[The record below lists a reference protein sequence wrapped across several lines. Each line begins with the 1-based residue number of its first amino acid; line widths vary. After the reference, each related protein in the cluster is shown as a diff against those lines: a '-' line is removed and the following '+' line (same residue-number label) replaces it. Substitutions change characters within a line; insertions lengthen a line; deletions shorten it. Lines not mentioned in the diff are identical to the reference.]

1 MSHPSK
7 SRSTIA
13 RSTLIRMAVRIGVVI
28 ALTTLVSYLHILRT
42 IRTESL
48 EHLARHVAER
58 SQREQ
63 AIFVI
68 AEDSHA
74 LIKQAFEER
83 LRAGSQEDPTFR
95 FDSLFELR
103 PDGTIRNRPQG
114 FDGTRMP
121 GAWVAPGVNADTGFR
136 RRLLAAYDVMAQY
149 GPAYRTR
156 HINTFIM
163 LTEGVNVLYWPEV
176 PNWTQDVASD
186 FPLLTFEYYTLSRP
200 QENPQRRMAWTR
212 SYKDDT
218 SGKWLVSAVTPVD
231 LEGRH
236 VATLGNDVLV
246 DDLLSRTLVDR
257 LPGAYNI
264 IFRDDG
270 QLIAHPE
277 IKLDGGTV
285 GYDILADRPPEGSR
299 TGLPTAEQQAH
310 LRSIFEAVKGRA
322 SGQTVVELPEHGEYI
337 AVARMQGPGWN
348 FVTVLPEHVVSS
360 KAIEAAR
367 YVLVFGLVSLLLELL
382 IMYWV
387 LRDQISRPLRS
398 FTQATAQVAAGDFGV
413 SLETSREDELGQLAR
428 SFELMAQAV
437 RQREEALRQ
446 ANEGLEQRVEE
457 RTRELKDVHQQLMRT
472 ARQAGMAEI
481 ATNVL
486 HNVGNVLNS
495 VYTSA
500 QLTRERMS
508 KMKLEQ
514 VGRVAHMLQEREG
527 ELATFLTQDDRGRHL
542 IPFLDRLG
550 QNLLDDRGELLEL
563 LDDIGRYTEHIGDIV
578 KVQQNHARMPRLQE
592 PVSLSELVE
601 DALRFTSSDLA
612 RNQVKVERQLAP
624 LAPVL
629 TDKHKVLMILVNLFS
644 NARYAM
650 DGVPPEE
657 RRLTVKLEPSASDR
671 VRIEVRDTGV
681 GIAPELFTRIF
692 QYGFTTRQEGH
703 GFGLHSSALAAQELG
718 GSLTVH
724 SEGVGQGATFVLELP
739 LRSPGG
745 PHGV

>member
-7 SRSTIA
+7 PGSTIA

-42 IRTESL
+42 IRIESL
-48 EHLARHVAER
+48 DHLARHVEER

-63 AIFVI
+63 AIFVL

-74 LIKQAFEER
+74 LLKQAFHER
-83 LRAGSQEDPTFR
+83 IRAGGQEDPTSR
-95 FDSLFELR
+95 FDSMFELR
-103 PDGTIRNRPQG
+103 PDGTIRDRPEG
-114 FDGTRMP
+114 FDGTRRP
-121 GAWVAPGVNADTGFR
+121 GVWIAPGVKVDTAFR
-136 RRLLAAYDVMAQY
+136 RRLLAAYDVIAQY

-156 HINTFIM
+156 HLNTFIF

-176 PNWTQDVASD
+176 PNWTQDVAPD
-186 FPLLTFEYYTLSRP
+186 YPLLSFEYYTLTRP
-200 QENPQRRMAWTR
+200 QENPQRRMVWTR

-218 SGKWLVSAVTPVD
+218 SGKWLISAVTPLD
-231 LEGRH
+231 LDGQH

-246 DDLLSRTLVDR
+246 DELLSRTLVDR

-277 IKLDGGTV
+277 IKLDGATS
-285 GYDILADRPPEGSR
+285 GYDILASSPPEGSP
-299 TGLPTAEQQAH
+299 TGLPTAEQRAH
-310 LRSIFEAVKGRA
+310 LRSIFEAVKRREPGK
-322 SGQTVVELPEHGEYI
+322 TVVELPEYGEYI

-348 FVTVLPEHVVSS
+348 FVTVLSESEVSS
-360 KAIEAAR
+360 KAFEAAR

-387 LRDQISRPLRS
+387 LREQISDPLQA

-413 SLETSREDELGQLAR
+413 SLKTSREDELGQLAR
-428 SFELMAQAV
+428 SFELMARKVQ
-437 RQREEALRQ
+437 QREEALRQ

-457 RTRELKDVHQQLMRT
+457 RTRELKDVHQQLVRT

-500 QLTRERMS
+500 QLARERMS
-508 KMKLEQ
+508 KMRLEH
-514 VGRVAHMLQEREG
+514 VGRVAHMLQDRQG
-527 ELATFLTQDDRGRHL
+527 ELATFLTQDERGRNV
-542 IPFLDRLG
+542 IPFLDSLG
-550 QNLLDDRGELLEL
+550 QNLLDERREMSEL

-592 PVSLSELVE
+592 PVSLAELVE
-601 DALRFTSSDLA
+601 DALRINAADLS
-612 RNQVKVERQLAP
+612 RHQVKVDRQLAP

-644 NARYAM
+644 NAKHAM

-657 RRLTVKLEPSASDR
+657 RRLAVKLEPSAADR

-681 GIAPELFTRIF
+681 GISPELLTRIF
-692 QYGFTTRQEGH
+692 QYGYTTRQDGH

-724 SEGVGQGATFVLELP
+724 SEGAGQGATFTLELP
-739 LRSPGG
+739 LLAPGR
-745 PHGV
+745 PHGA